1 MLLSI
6 DNTSSSAAHRLLQH
20 IRDILSH
27 MGLHQASSGIYDK
40 WIYLIVIVLQ
50 SFLAMFV
57 LSWLSNFILKHIL
70 QHRKGAFFGN
80 LYRSQL
86 ISRALWFIPPTSIH
100 IMLPFAFSGT
110 LLTSLQRVCIIALVW
125 VMVSTVNTFVSLL
138 WDAFY
143 EHSRMRNRPMKGIL
157 QIIHGV
163 FIALGCIVTVSILI
177 NRSPAAL
184 ITGLGA
190 FAAILLLIFKDT
202 ILGFV
207 AGIQIAQYDMVRNDD
222 WITIPGT
229 IVDGVV
235 TDVSLNTVK
244 VRNYDNTLIM
254 LPPYTLVSQ
263 PIQNW
268 RGMKE
273 SGGRRIMQSIVVDL
287 NSIQFC
293 TPELIKRLST
303 HSVIANFIEKNGI
316 TIYNP
321 TNDNTPHEAL
331 GNNQA
336 GTNLALFRQYLTNYL
351 SLHPDI
357 QHREEYTLMVRS
369 LQPDGNGMPL
379 QLYCFTNTTHW
390 ESYEI
395 IQSQIMEYAI
405 AIMPLFELYPFQ
417 NASGRYYIAQSLVS
431 QGYKPEDIGATGI

>member
-1 MLLSI
+1 
-6 DNTSSSAAHRLLQH
+6 
-20 IRDILSH
+20 
-27 MGLHQASSGIYDK
+27 
-40 WIYLIVIVLQ
+40 
-50 SFLAMFV
+50 
-57 LSWLSNFILKHIL
+57 
-70 QHRKGAFFGN
+70 
-80 LYRSQL
+80 
-86 ISRALWFIPPTSIH
+86 
-100 IMLPFAFSGT
+100 MLPFAFAGI
-110 LLTSLQRVCIIALVW
+110 LLTSLQRMCMVALVW
-125 VMVSTVNTFVSLL
+125 VFVSASNTFATLL

-143 EHSRMRNRPMKGIL
+143 EHSRMRGRPMKGIL

-163 FIALGCIVTVSILI
+163 FIALGCIITVSILI
-177 NRSPAAL
+177 NRSPTAL

-207 AGIQIAQYDMVRNDD
+207 AGIQLAQYDMVRNDD

-235 TDVSLNTVK
+235 SDVSLNTVK

-273 SGGRRIMQSIVVDL
+273 SGGRRIMQSVVVDL

-303 HSVIANFIEKNGI
+303 HSFITDFINHNGI
-316 TIYNP
+316 ITYDP
-321 TNDNTPHEAL
+321 MSDTTAHEAL
-331 GNNQA
+331 DNKHV

-351 SLHPDI
+351 TRHPDI
-357 QHREEYTLMVRS
+357 QHQETYTLMVRT
-369 LQPDGNGMPL
+369 LQPDGNGIPL
-379 QLYCFTNTTHW
+379 QIYCFTNTTHW

-395 IQSQIMEYAI
+395 IQSQIMEYTI
-405 AIMPLFELYPFQ
+405 AMMPLFELYPFQ
-417 NASGRYYIAQSLVS
+417 NASARDYIAQSLVS